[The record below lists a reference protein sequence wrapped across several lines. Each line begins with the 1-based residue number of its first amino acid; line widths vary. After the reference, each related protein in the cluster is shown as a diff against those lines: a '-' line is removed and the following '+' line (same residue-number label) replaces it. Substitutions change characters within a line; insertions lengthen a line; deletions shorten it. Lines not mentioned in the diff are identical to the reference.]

1 MEATISHPPFY
12 VYITTNTH
20 KTVLHVHYTHD
31 LAASL
36 SADEADAKGSRKTF
50 AGKTACYQLLYCEQF
65 EFAVDAIFRL
75 MELKSW
81 SRKKR
86 EAFITSH
93 NPTWSIL
100 PCNLTPNSPI
110 IPV

>member
-12 VYITTNTH
+12 VYITTNSN
-20 KTVLHVHYTHD
+20 KSVLNVHYTHD

-36 SADEADAKGSRKTF
+36 KADEADAKGSQKTF
-50 AGKTACYQLLYCEQF
+50 AGKTACYQLLYYTQF
-65 EFAVDAIFRL
+65 EFAVDAIFRV

-100 PCNLTPNSPI
+100 SHNLTPNSQI
-110 IPV
+110 IPA